1 MTVLVQAPPEK
12 IALLAEL
19 QERKRQIEADRAR
32 NLDVFAALGFTP
44 NPGPQT
50 QFLSLPDDNLD
61 VLFGGAAGGSKSL
74 SLFMYALRACVR
86 YPGLQAF
93 WFRRTFPELQQS
105 VLRTLMRYQYAKA
118 LNARWN
124 EGKYELKIN
133 GSILTFGHAKNA
145 QEASALLSAEI
156 NLLIIDERT
165 TLPPDVVDLLYT
177 RVRSGVE
184 SVPCLGIRSGTNPGD
199 IGHSRV
205 LADYIEPTGHGERE
219 INPDANGRRRMF
231 IQSRLADT
239 PQLGEEYRRN
249 LAGMPE
255 KLRKAYLD
263 GDWSVFAG
271 QVFDEWR
278 YERHVMRPFEI
289 PAEWTRFNG
298 IDGGYR
304 APWCCIWGAEDPD
317 GRLWVYRELYAS
329 GVGETDQAKQILAAE
344 TAAGGERIA
353 VRYADDA
360 LWSVTGESK
369 PSAALYQQAGVHI
382 TPAGK
387 GPGSRIT
394 RVRRTRTYLADA
406 AACAHHRQ
414 MGWATCPLMHVFT
427 VCENLIRTL
436 PMLPHEKKGNPED
449 VDTKTED
456 HAYDALSYMLVNLGG
471 GGEAWL
477 KWARRKAAEAA
488 AETAAAAE
496 PLALPAPAPQPDG
509 EGEDIADEPDPA
521 ALLRQARN
529 AAVRAGQG
537 SWR

>member
-1 MTVLVQAPPEK
+1 MTVDFATATADRLDPPE
-12 IALLAEL
+12 
-19 QERKRQIEADRAR
+19 QDV
-32 NLDVFAALGFTP
+32 DVFGLMGFTP

-61 VLFGGAAGGSKSL
+61 ILFGGAAGGSKSL
-74 SLFMYALRACVR
+74 SLFFYTLRACTR

-93 WFRRTFPELQQS
+93 WFRRTFPELEQS
-105 VLRTLMRYQYAKA
+105 VLRILMRYRYAKA
-118 LNARWN
+118 LNCRWN
-124 EGKYELKIN
+124 DSKHELKWPGSN
-133 GSILTFGHAKNA
+133 GSILTFGHAKNV
-145 QEASALLSAEI
+145 QEASALLSAEV
-156 NLLIIDERT
+156 NLLVLDERT

-184 SVPCLGIRSGTNPGD
+184 GVPCLGIRSGTNPGD

-205 LADYIEPTGHGERE
+205 VADYIEPTGHGERE

-289 PAEWTRFNG
+289 PAEWKRFNG

-304 APWCCIWGAEDPD
+304 APWCVIWGAEDPD
-317 GRLWVYRELYAS
+317 GRLWVYRELYAA

-344 TAAGGERIA
+344 AGGEKVA

-360 LWSVTGESK
+360 LWAVTGESK
-369 PSAALYQQAGVHI
+369 PSAALYAQAGVHI

-394 RVRRTRTYLADA
+394 RVRRTRTYLDEAP
-406 AACAHHRQ
+406 ACAHHRQ
-414 MGWATCPLMHVFT
+414 LGWLSCPLMHVFT

-436 PMLPHEKKGNPED
+436 PTLPHEKKGNPED

-471 GGEAWL
+471 GAEAWL
-477 KWARRKAAEAA
+477 AWAKKHAELATGGPSAPPTATDPIVIPGELVPADADPGPPVPVDARRE
-488 AETAAAAE
+488 
-496 PLALPAPAPQPDG
+496 
-509 EGEDIADEPDPA
+509 
-521 ALLRQARN
+521 ARN
-529 AAVRAGQG
+529 AAVRANRGTWQ
-537 SWR
+537 